1 MRQALVDR
9 ISQTQRHHVYLVEK
23 LKALKLS
30 TGSPSPTIETLNLE
44 TFQSESTLS
53 SFDWD
58 LKPNRD
64 MFNTVSLPVT
74 PEDGAL
80 ETQIQHI
87 PEELLT
93 PYPSILPDPS
103 ALRLSS
109 SLENVQTGSARAT
122 SSKVVPGS
130 IKRNFLHFSM
140 VRKGRPS
147 LYGMQDVDQ
156 VK

>member
-1 MRQALVDR
+1 MRQALVDK
-9 ISQTQRHHVYLVEK
+9 ISQTQKHHVYLVEK

-44 TFQSESTLS
+44 TFQSESTLG

-58 LKPNRD
+58 PKPNRD
-64 MFNTVSLPVT
+64 MFNTVSLPVS

-80 ETQIQHI
+80 DTQIQHI
-87 PEELLT
+87 PDDLLT
-93 PYPSILPDPS
+93 PYPPIPDPS
-103 ALRLSS
+103 APRLSS
-109 SLENVQTGSARAT
+109 SLESVQTGSARAT
-122 SSKVVPGS
+122 SSRVVPGS

-140 VRKGRPS
+140 VRKGRSS